1 MPKVSTIIPCHNEGP
16 LLREAVRSALAQSH
30 PETEVIV
37 VADGPQNGQTQAI
50 LDELEANRQVRVL
63 AKPQGGVSSARNF
76 GIEEADGEYLLF
88 LDADDLIDPSFAAR
102 GVEIFESTPE
112 ALIVG
117 GQVVMFGAISGP
129 YGPPFRLNQFL
140 HESLLPVGHMVHTA
154 DARRVGGF
162 DESLRRYEDHDF
174 FLRILGLA
182 PDAHTAV
189 VQLPETLYHYRKHSQ
204 SVTSERDDALDLA
217 CQATVLRNNAALIG
231 RYAEDFVDYRHQKN
245 GLLSHY
251 RRRYGRIERRVAR
264 AGVVARRARGLVRRA
279 GN

>member
-154 DARRVGGF
+154 DARRVGASMRACAAMRTTTSFCAFWASPRMRTPRLSSCRKRSTTTG
-162 DESLRRYEDHDF
+162 SIPSPSPPSGMTHWTWHARPPSSATMRR
-174 FLRILGLA
+174 
-182 PDAHTAV
+182 
-189 VQLPETLYHYRKHSQ
+189 
-204 SVTSERDDALDLA
+204 
-217 CQATVLRNNAALIG
+217 
-231 RYAEDFVDYRHQKN
+231 
-245 GLLSHY
+245 
-251 RRRYGRIERRVAR
+251 
-264 AGVVARRARGLVRRA
+264 
-279 GN
+279 